1 MQIRKVIETHGRAPM
16 LHADISNPKLKGLH
30 QSVRRGMEFDSILC
44 RFDALVQSVIYIE
57 VFTNQGED
65 VGNTIKYVKG
75 VKYHPVY
82 L

>member
-1 MQIRKVIETHGRAPM
+1 
-16 LHADISNPKLKGLH
+16 
-30 QSVRRGMEFDSILC
+30 MEYDSILC

-57 VFTNQGED
+57 VFTNQGES
-65 VGNTIKYVKG
+65 VGNIRDKYVKG